1 MARRRSL
8 RTPRDLLVDSTGMIL
23 AAVIGLIA
31 GWSRI
36 AAFGFWPR
44 GVLDFTAGALCCLAL
59 MWRRR
64 HPVGVAV
71 VTTLVSAVTVTPAGA
86 ALLATFSLAVHS
98 TLPVVTRVALV
109 GVAGG
114 VVSALL
120 YPSTYLTAEANGAIS
135 LMFSAMATALV
146 VGWGRLVRARR
157 EVLAALSERVR
168 RAEFDQQARTSAAR
182 RAERDWLAREMH
194 DVLAHRMSLLSVHA
208 GALEFRPDASPEEIA
223 RGAGVIRAA
232 THQMLTDLRAV
243 VGVLRENDGE
253 GEYGWNH
260 DGWSYQGGH
269 DHDGRDR
276 AEHDRHQPG
285 RERHGTGVHDATRG
299 TVRDGTRGAMRGMR
313 SGFRGGGTLED
324 VAPPQPVLADLPELV
339 AEAREAGD
347 RVDAAIDLPDD
358 PAAPTMTSAAV
369 YRIVQEALTNARKH
383 AAGQPVSLDVTG
395 APGDGVRV
403 TVSQPLGPGPPD
415 RQGDGLGLVGLTERA
430 TLAGG
435 TLDHGATDGR
445 YRLTAWLPWESA

>member
-1 MARRRSL
+1 M
-8 RTPRDLLVDSTGMIL
+8 RTPRDLLVDSAGVIL
-23 AAVIGLIA
+23 AAVIGLVA
-31 GWSRI
+31 GWSRL
-36 AAFGFWPR
+36 AAVGYGPR
-44 GVLDFTAGALCCLAL
+44 GALDFAAGALCCLAL
-59 MWRRR
+59 VWRRR
-64 HPVGVAV
+64 WPVGVAV

-86 ALLATFSLAVHS
+86 ALVATFSLAVHRP
-98 TLPVVTRVALV
+98 LPVVTRVAMA

-120 YPSTYLTAEANGAIS
+120 YPSPYLSAEANGAIS
-135 LMFSAMATALV
+135 LVFSAMATALV

-168 RAEFDQQARTSAAR
+168 RAEFDKEARIAAAR

-243 VGVLRENDGE
+243 VGVLRENAEDG
-253 GEYGWNH
+253 
-260 DGWSYQGGH
+260 
-269 DHDGRDR
+269 
-276 AEHDRHQPG
+276 A
-285 RERHGTGVHDATRG
+285 
-299 TVRDGTRGAMRGMR
+299 VR
-313 SGFRGGGTLED
+313 GGTLED
-324 VAPPQPVLADLPELV
+324 VAPPQPVLADLPQLV

-347 RVDAAIDLPDD
+347 RVAAAVDLPGD
-358 PAAPTMTSAAV
+358 PQAPSMTSAAV

-383 AAGQPVSLDVTG
+383 APGEPVSLDVTG
-395 APGDGVRV
+395 APGDGVLV
-403 TVSQPLGPGPPD
+403 TVSQPLAPQPAPPITPG
-415 RQGDGLGLVGLTERA
+415 GGLGLVGLAERA

-435 TLDHGATDGR
+435 TLDHGAVDGR
-445 YRLTAWLPWESA
+445 YRLTAWLPWESG